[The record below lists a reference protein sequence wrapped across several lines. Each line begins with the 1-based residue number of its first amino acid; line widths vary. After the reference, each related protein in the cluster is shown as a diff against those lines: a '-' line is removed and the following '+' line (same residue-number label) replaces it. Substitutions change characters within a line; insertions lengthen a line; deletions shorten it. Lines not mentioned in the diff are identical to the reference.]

1 VKDLYSENYK
11 SLKKEVEK
19 YIRLWKDL
27 SWLCISRT
35 NIMKMG
41 VLPKVIYMFNAIL
54 IRIAMSVLTEVE
66 KS

>member
-11 SLKKEVEK
+11 SLKKKVEK
-19 YIRLWKDL
+19 DIRIWKGL
-27 SWLCISRT
+27 SWSCISRI

-41 VLPKVIYMFNAIL
+41 ILLKAIYMFNAIL
-54 IRIAMSVLTEVE
+54 IRITMTVFTEAE